1 LVCSTRYPLL
11 ATRYF
16 PLMLPVTSTLLILL
30 LPLASAVLIALF
42 LRKQGALASWL
53 STGVAGAVAVLSLQ
67 LIFSGQRDFPASWEW
82 LRFGD
87 FAVHLGFKFD
97 DLAALM
103 LFVVSFVGFLIH
115 VFSLGYMH
123 DDAARARFFG
133 GLSIF
138 MFSMLGIVL
147 ADNLFMIFIF
157 WELVGF
163 SSWLLINHY
172 HHKQSAADASKK
184 AFIVNR
190 IGDFGFILGI
200 VWCYWA
206 NDTVN
211 FAELAAK
218 GTAGALVF
226 STGIPLLLFCGALGK
241 SAQMPLQ
248 VWLPDA
254 MEGPTPVSALI
265 HAATMVAAGIF
276 MLCRINVLMVPDA
289 LTVIMWIGTITA
301 LYAALCAIV
310 QSDIKKVLAY
320 STLSQLGYMVAAFGL
335 GSSMYFS
342 CGLPLMGTDGQP
354 ILHDSSTV
362 VAFGIGAAMFHL
374 TTHAFFKA
382 LMFLGSGSV
391 IHGCHHEQDIFKMGG
406 LWKKMPVTFITF
418 TIGVFAIIGMPGLA
432 GFFSKD
438 SILYLAMKNNT
449 AVFAVL
455 ALTAVLT
462 SFYMIRMWKITF
474 FGEARS
480 KDADHAHE
488 SGLSMTIPL
497 LVLAVLSIAGGYSG
511 VFAKLAGSV
520 ADLVPHAHGSDHTTI
535 LLVSL
540 AVMLVGGGSAWF
552 FYPATATDALE
563 AKSRGLFGALVW
575 LKESFD
581 TLYNYF
587 VAKVQQRFAMLLN
600 FLEQIFLAG
609 LIIRGTA
616 GLVGLVGYGARALF
630 TGSLHTY
637 VYWFL
642 LGAALLWA
650 FAAGIF

>member
-1 LVCSTRYPLL
+1 MTMLQHAILV
-11 ATRYF
+11 
-16 PLMLPVTSTLLILL
+16 LI
-30 LPLASAVLIALF
+30 LPLASATVIALF
-42 LRKQGALASWL
+42 LRKQGALASWV
-53 STGVAGAVAVLSLQ
+53 STATAGAIAAISIILL
-67 LIFSGQRDFPASWEW
+67 LHGERNFPDSSWEW

-87 FAVHLGFKFD
+87 FAVSLGIKYD

-103 LFVVSFVGFLIH
+103 LFIVGFVGFLIH

-138 MFSMLGIVL
+138 MFSMIGIVL

-172 HHKQSAADASKK
+172 HEKQSAADASKK

-190 IGDFGFILGI
+190 VGDFGFLLGI
-200 VWCYWA
+200 IWCYYGF
-206 NDTVN
+206 DTVN
-211 FAELAAK
+211 LTELQK
-218 GTAGALVF
+218 LTDGGAMVC
-226 STGIPLLLFCGALGK
+226 SKWIPLLLFCGAVGK

-265 HAATMVAAGIF
+265 HAATMVAAGIY
-276 MLCRINVLMVPDA
+276 MLCRIQFLMVEEA

-301 LYAALCAIV
+301 VYAALCAIV
-310 QSDIKKVLAY
+310 QRDIKKVLAY

-335 GSSMYFS
+335 GTKLSALVDSDS
-342 CGLPLMGTDGQP
+342 GAAAP
-354 ILHDSSTV
+354 IILV
-362 VAFGIGAAMFHL
+362 GANAAMFHL

-382 LMFLGSGSV
+382 LLFLGSGSV
-391 IHGCHHEQDIFKMGG
+391 ILGCHHEQDIFKMGG
-406 LWKKMPVTFITF
+406 LRTKMPVTFFTF
-418 TIGVFAIIGMPGLA
+418 TIGVLAIIGMPFFA

-438 SILYLAMKNNT
+438 AILVLALETNK
-449 AVFAVL
+449 AVFVVL

-462 SFYMIRMWKITF
+462 SFYMVRLWKITF
-474 FGEARS
+474 LGEARS
-480 KDADHAHE
+480 EEAKHAHE
-488 SGLSMTIPL
+488 SGFVITLPL
-497 LVLAVLSIAGGYSG
+497 MILAVLSIVGGYPF
-511 VFAKLAGSV
+511 VYEKLAGNLAES
-520 ADLVPHAHGSDHTTI
+520 APFHLSI

-540 AVMLVGGGSAWF
+540 GVMIVGSGAAWF
-552 FYPATATDALE
+552 CYKSGANDALE
-563 AKSRGLFGALVW
+563 EKSRGVFAFLTW

-581 TLYNYF
+581 RLYNYY
-587 VAKVQQRFAMLLN
+587 VAKIQQRFAMLLN

-609 LIIRGTA
+609 LIIRGFA
-616 GLVGLVGYGARALF
+616 GFIGLIGYGARALY

-642 LGAALLWA
+642 LGAVLLWA
-650 FAAGIF
+650 FATGFF

>member
-1 LVCSTRYPLL
+1 MTPVQTAL
-11 ATRYF
+11 A
-16 PLMLPVTSTLLILL
+16 ILL
-30 LPLASAVLIALF
+30 TPLASAALIALF
-42 LRKQGALASWL
+42 LRRQGVVASYV
-53 STGVAGAVAVLSLQ
+53 SVVAAGVVAALSLS
-67 LIFSGQRDFPASWEW
+67 LVFGGQRFEASAEW

-87 FAVHLGFKFD
+87 FAVSLGIKFD

-103 LFVVSFVGFLIH
+103 LFVVGFVGFLIH

-133 GLSIF
+133 GLSVF

-190 IGDFGFILGI
+190 VGDFGFLIGI

-206 NDTVN
+206 NGTVN
-211 FAELAAK
+211 FTALGELGAAQK
-218 GTAGALVF
+218 LVF
-226 STGIPLLLFCGALGK
+226 STAIPLLLFCGAMGK

-265 HAATMVAAGIF
+265 HAATMVAAGIY
-276 MLCRINVLMVPDA
+276 MLCRINVLMVADA
-289 LTVIMWIGTITA
+289 LNVIMWIGTVTA

-335 GSSMYFS
+335 GS
-342 CGLPLMGTDGQP
+342 LAVEHDMGG
-354 ILHDSSTV
+354 TV
-362 VAFGIGAAMFHL
+362 HAMALAAGVGAAMFHL

-406 LWKKMPVTFITF
+406 LAKKMPVTFVTF
-418 TIGVFAIIGMPGLA
+418 SIGVLAIIGMPLLS

-438 SILYLAMKNNT
+438 AILYLALKNNP
-449 AVFAVL
+449 AVFALL
-455 ALTAVLT
+455 ALTAVIT
-462 SFYMIRMWKITF
+462 SFYMVRMWKITF
-474 FGEARS
+474 LGAPRS
-480 KDADHAHE
+480 KEAGYAHE
-488 SGLSMTIPL
+488 SGFVMTLPL
-497 LVLAVLSIAGGYSG
+497 IVLAILSVAGGYG
-511 VFAKLAGSV
+511 AVFGKLGGEIA
-520 ADLVPHAHGSDHTTI
+520 ALVPHAHGSDHTVI

-540 AVMLVGGGSAWF
+540 AVMTIGAGSALF
-552 FYPATATDALE
+552 FYKSSDHDTLE
-563 AKSRGLFGALVW
+563 EKSPGAFRLLTGV
-575 LKESFD
+575 KESFD
-581 TLYNYF
+581 KAYDYY

-609 LIIRGTA
+609 LLIRGLA
-616 GLVGLVGYGARALF
+616 GVVGLIGLGARALY
-630 TGSLHTY
+630 TGSLHVY

-642 LGAALLWA
+642 LGAVVLWA
-650 FAAGIF
+650 FAAGLF

>member
-1 LVCSTRYPLL
+1 MLSHAILV
-11 ATRYF
+11 
-16 PLMLPVTSTLLILL
+16 LL
-30 LPLASAVLIALF
+30 LPLASAALIAFF
-42 LRKQGALASWL
+42 LRRQGAIASYL
-53 STGVAGAVAVLSLQ
+53 STATAGAIAAISIILLLHGERFEQ
-67 LIFSGQRDFPASWEW
+67 SWEW

-87 FAVHLGFKFD
+87 FAISLGIKYD

-103 LFVVSFVGFLIH
+103 LFIVGFVGFLIH

-138 MFSMLGIVL
+138 MFSMIGIVL

-190 IGDFGFILGI
+190 VGDFGFLLGI
-200 VWCYWA
+200 IMCFWA
-206 NDTVN
+206 NGTVN
-211 FAELAAK
+211 FTALAELGAAQK
-218 GTAGALVF
+218 LVF
-226 STGIPLLLFCGALGK
+226 STAIPLLLFCGAMGK

-276 MLCRINVLMVPDA
+276 MLCRINVLMVPQA
-289 LTVIMWIGTITA
+289 LEVIMWVGTATA

-335 GSSMYFS
+335 GSLAMDH
-342 CGLPLMGTDGQP
+342 GGHQMVLAAG
-354 ILHDSSTV
+354 V
-362 VAFGIGAAMFHL
+362 GAAMFHL

-406 LWKKMPVTFITF
+406 LAKKMPVTFATF
-418 TIGVFAIIGMPGLA
+418 TIGVLAIIGMPLLS

-438 SILYLAMKNNT
+438 AILYLAMKNNT
-449 AVFAVL
+449 AVFALL
-455 ALTAVLT
+455 ALTAVIT
-462 SFYMIRMWKITF
+462 SFYMIRLWKITF
-474 FGEARS
+474 LGAPRS
-480 KDADHAHE
+480 KDAEHAHE
-488 SGLSMTIPL
+488 SGFVMTLPL
-497 LVLAVLSIAGGYSG
+497 IILAVLSVVGGYG
-511 VFAKLAGSV
+511 FAFGKLGGEIA
-520 ADLVPHAHGSDHTTI
+520 ALVPHAHGSDHTVI

-540 AVMLVGGGSAWF
+540 AVMTLGGGAALF
-552 FYPATATDALE
+552 FYKPSDHDTME
-563 AKSRGLFGALVW
+563 EKSQGLFRLLTGV
-575 LKESFD
+575 KESFD
-581 TLYNYF
+581 KVYDYY

-609 LIIRGTA
+609 LIIRGLA
-616 GLVGLVGYGARALF
+616 GIVGFIGLGARALY
-630 TGSLHTY
+630 TGSLHVY

-642 LGAALLWA
+642 LGAVVLWA
-650 FAAGIF
+650 FASGIL